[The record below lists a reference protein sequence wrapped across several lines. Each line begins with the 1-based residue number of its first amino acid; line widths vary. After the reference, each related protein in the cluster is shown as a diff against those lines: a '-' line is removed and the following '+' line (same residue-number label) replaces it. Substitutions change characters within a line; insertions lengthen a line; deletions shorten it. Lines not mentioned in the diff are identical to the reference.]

1 MDLLILVF
9 IIVFLV
15 IGISPAKVKFEGED
29 IIFSIPL
36 LFVEKRKKKAGLKS
50 YRIKMSAFPIILRF
64 EDGTVLK
71 WTSFP
76 QWRCSKTR
84 SALDQ
89 ILKTRPNQP
98 AQVNPCNP
106 AENPRIT

>member
-9 IIVFLV
+9 IILFLV
-15 IGISPAKVKFEGED
+15 IGISPARVKFEGED

-36 LFVEKRKKKAGLKS
+36 LFVEKRKKKAELKS

-76 QWRCSKTR
+76 QWRCPMTR
-84 SALDQ
+84 DTLDQ
-89 ILKTRPNQP
+89 ILNNKTESSRGEP
-98 AQVNPCNP
+98 
-106 AENPRIT
+106 